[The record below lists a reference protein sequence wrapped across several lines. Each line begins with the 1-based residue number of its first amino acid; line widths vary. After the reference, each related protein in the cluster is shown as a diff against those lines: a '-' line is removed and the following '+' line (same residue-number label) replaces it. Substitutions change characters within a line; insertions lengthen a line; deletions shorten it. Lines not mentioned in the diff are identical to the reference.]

1 METTNRSSTRA
12 ILLILIS
19 SCCFGSLSTLTL
31 FTTRSG
37 LPLLPAMF
45 WRYSLAVLILVLALR
60 SNVIG
65 YFNSPR
71 AWKLMAIGGI
81 GQATVTYLS
90 LRALDYLPVGPLA
103 FLFYTYPA
111 WVAVLSAVTGRERL
125 TISRLIAL
133 GIAMMGIAVM
143 VGTPFSASLNVVGV
157 SMALGTALLYA
168 LYLPAL
174 HGAQQG
180 MPAGISTF
188 FLIFG
193 VLIAFLIASAFTHQL
208 QIPRSPTTW
217 KFVLMLSIIGTVIAF
232 GTLIAG
238 LRVLGPVRTSIVST
252 VEPFFTAMLGVVLL
266 DETLTAA
273 TIVGGAMIAA
283 AVIIL
288 EWTGRERT
296 APVAL

>member
-1 METTNRSSTRA
+1 MTTTSRSSTRA

-37 LPLLPAMF
+37 LLLVPAMF
-45 WRYSLAVLILVLALR
+45 WRYSLAVLILTLTLRGRLA
-60 SNVIG
+60 G
-65 YFNSPR
+65 YFSSSQ
-71 AWKLMAIGGI
+71 AWKLVAVGGI

-111 WVAVLSAVTGRERL
+111 WVAVISAITGRERL

-133 GIAMMGIAVM
+133 AIAMTGIAVM
-143 VGTPFSASLNVVGV
+143 VGTPFAGSLNVIGV
-157 SMALGTALLYA
+157 SMALGAALLYA

-174 HGAQQG
+174 HSAQQG
-180 MPAGISTF
+180 MPAGVSTF
-188 FLIFG
+188 FLMFG
-193 VLIAFLIASAFTHQL
+193 VLLAFLLASVFTHQL

-217 KFVLMLSIIGTVIAF
+217 KFVLLLSIIGTVIAF

-252 VEPFFTAMLGVVLL
+252 VEPFFTAMLGVALL
-266 DETLTAA
+266 DETLTAG
-273 TIVGGAMIAA
+273 TIAGGVMIAA

-288 EWTGRERT
+288 EWTGRDRT
-296 APVAL
+296 APVAV

>member
-1 METTNRSSTRA
+1 
-12 ILLILIS
+12 
-19 SCCFGSLSTLTL
+19 
-31 FTTRSG
+31 
-37 LPLLPAMF
+37 MF
-45 WRYSLAVLILVLALR
+45 WRYVLAVFILVLAMRGNL
-60 SNVIG
+60 IG
-65 YFNSPR
+65 YFTSPR

-90 LRALDYLPVGPLA
+90 LSALDYLPVGPLA

-111 WVAVLSAVTGRERL
+111 WVAVLSALTGRERL
-125 TISRLIAL
+125 TLSRLIAL
-133 GIAMMGIAVM
+133 GIAMAGIAVM
-143 VGTPFSASLNVVGV
+143 VGTPFSVSLNFIGV

-174 HGAQQG
+174 HSAQQG
-180 MPAGISTF
+180 MPAGVSTF
-188 FLIFG
+188 FLMFG
-193 VLIAFLIASAFTHQL
+193 VLIAFLIANIFTHQL
-208 QIPRSPTTW
+208 QIPRSPETW

-266 DETLTAA
+266 DEALTTP

>member
-1 METTNRSSTRA
+1 MTTTSRSSTRA

-37 LPLLPAMF
+37 LPLVPAMF
-45 WRYSLAVLILVLALR
+45 WRYSLAVLILLLVLR
-60 SNVIG
+60 GKVVE
-65 YFNSPR
+65 YFGSSR
-71 AWKLMAIGGI
+71 AWKLIAIGGI

-111 WVAVLSAVTGRERL
+111 WVAVISAVAGRERL

-133 GIAMMGIAVM
+133 AIAMTGIAVM
-143 VGTPFSASLNVVGV
+143 VGTPFAGSLNVIGV

-174 HGAQQG
+174 HSVQQG
-180 MPAGISTF
+180 MPAGVSTF
-188 FLIFG
+188 FLMFG
-193 VLIAFLIASAFTHQL
+193 VLLAFLLASVFTHQL
-208 QIPRSPTTW
+208 QMPQSATTW
-217 KFVLMLSIIGTVIAF
+217 KFELMLSIIGTVIAF

-252 VEPFFTAMLGVVLL
+252 VEPFFTAMLGVALL
-266 DETLTAA
+266 DETLTTG
-273 TIVGGAMIAA
+273 TIVGGVMIAA

-288 EWTGRERT
+288 EWTGRDRT

>member
-1 METTNRSSTRA
+1 MTADNRSSTRA
-12 ILLILIS
+12 ILLILVS

-37 LPLLPAMF
+37 LPLVPTML
-45 WRYSLAVLILVLALR
+45 WRYSLAVLILLIALR
-60 SNVIG
+60 SGVISH
-65 YFNSPR
+65 FTSSR

-111 WVAVLSAVTGRERL
+111 WVALMSAITGRERL
-125 TISRLIAL
+125 TMSRITALI
-133 GIAMMGIAVM
+133 IAMTGIAVM
-143 VGTPFSASLNVVGV
+143 VGTPAAGTLNVIGV

-174 HGAQQG
+174 HAAQKG
-180 MPAGISTF
+180 MPAGVSTF
-188 FLIFG
+188 FLMLG
-193 VLIAFLIASAFTHQL
+193 VLIAFLLASTVTHQL
-208 QIPRSPTTW
+208 QVPQSMTTW
-217 KFVLMLSIIGTVIAF
+217 KFVVMLSLIGTVIAF

-266 DETLTAA
+266 KETMTTV
-273 TIVGGAMIAA
+273 TIAGGVMIAA

-288 EWTGRERT
+288 EWTGSDRT

>member
-1 METTNRSSTRA
+1 MSTSNRTNAQA
-12 ILLILIS
+12 ILLILAS

-45 WRYSLAVLILVLALR
+45 WRYCLAAVILVVILRRKIFDQLKSTRAWRLVLIGGLGQG
-60 SNVIG
+60 VI
-65 YFNSPR
+65 
-71 AWKLMAIGGI
+71 
-81 GQATVTYLS
+81 TYVS

-111 WVAVLSAVTGRERL
+111 WVALIAALTGRERL
-125 TISRLIAL
+125 TAPRFIAL
-133 GIAMMGIAVM
+133 CIAMTGIAVM
-143 VGTPFSASLNVVGV
+143 VGNPASGTLNVIGV
-157 SMALGTALLYA
+157 VMALGVALLYA

-174 HGAQQG
+174 HSAQQG
-180 MPAGISTF
+180 IPAAASTF

-193 VLIAFLIASAFTHQL
+193 VFIAFLLASVFTREL

-217 KFVLMLSIIGTVIAF
+217 KYVILLSVIGTVLAF

-252 VEPFFTAMLGVVLL
+252 IEPFFTAMLGVLL
-266 DETLTAA
+266 LNEELTAG
-273 TIVGGAMIAA
+273 TIAGGVMIAA

-288 EWTGRERT
+288 EWTGRYRA
-296 APVAL
+296 APVAF